1 MRVALVHDWLTGM
14 RGGEKALEQIAALFP
29 GADVFTLVHVAGSVS
44 PAIEAHPIHTAFIQ
58 RLPFVARAYR
68 HYLPLF
74 PAAIERLDLRGFDL
88 VVSCSHCVAKSVIV
102 PPGARHLC
110 YCLTPMRYAWDQFD
124 VYFGRQRVG
133 AIASAVLRPVMARL
147 ARWDRDTAVRPN
159 RYLAISQYVARRI
172 GRYYNRQSAIVYPP
186 VDTETFTPGNPGP
199 RQALVVVSALVP
211 YKRLELAIA
220 AAHAAHLPLDI
231 IGDGPE
237 RAHLEMLAASAP
249 GVRLLGRLDDETVR
263 ASYRSALA
271 VLLPGEEDFGLV
283 PVEAQAC
290 GRPVVALGRG
300 GATETVI
307 DGVTG
312 LLVPDDSVTSWA
324 AALRR
329 AASTAWDT
337 ARIRGNAERFGEARF
352 RSEFQAAVDELLD
365 APAER
370 RW

>member
-1 MRVALVHDWLTGM
+1 M
-14 RGGEKALEQIAALFP
+14 
-29 GADVFTLVHVAGSVS
+29 
-44 PAIEAHPIHTAFIQ
+44 
-58 RLPFVARAYR
+58 
-68 HYLPLF
+68 
-74 PAAIERLDLRGFDL
+74 
-88 VVSCSHCVAKSVIV
+88 
-102 PPGARHLC
+102 
-110 YCLTPMRYAWDQFD
+110 
-124 VYFGRQRVG
+124 
-133 AIASAVLRPVMARL
+133 
-147 ARWDRDTAVRPN
+147 
-159 RYLAISQYVARRI
+159 
-172 GRYYNRQSAIVYPP
+172 
-186 VDTETFTPGNPGP
+186 
-199 RQALVVVSALVP
+199 VSALVP

-237 RAHLEMLAASAP
+237 RAHLEALAASAP
-249 GVRLLGRLDDETVR
+249 GVRLLGRLDDDAVR

-312 LLVPDDSVTSWA
+312 LLVPDDSVASWA

-352 RSEFQAAVDELLD
+352 RAEFQAAVDEVLD